1 MDLIGKTTINPI
13 IFYTGKIS
21 GYLTWIILFSMLF
34 GFNLLDDKSVFF
46 KKYIAE
52 FLLLTGLVFTVISI
66 INLGKST
73 RLGLPS
79 EDTQFKT
86 NGLYKFSR
94 NPMYV
99 GFDLITIAAIVFTLH
114 WLIIILGVYS
124 LIAYHLIIKGEENFM
139 LKRFGEE
146 YKKYQIKVRRYL

>member
-1 MDLIGKTTINPI
+1 MELIGKTTINPI
-13 IFYTGKIS
+13 VFYTGKIS
-21 GYLTWIILFSMLF
+21 GYLTWIMLFSILL
-34 GFNLLDDKSVFF
+34 GFDLLDRKMIFF
-46 KKYIAE
+46 NNYIAE
-52 FLLLTGLVFTVISI
+52 FLLIIGLVFTVISI

-79 EDTQFKT
+79 DDTQLKT

-99 GFDLITIAAIVFTLH
+99 GFDLITIVAIIYTLH

-124 LIAYHLIIKGEENFM
+124 LITYHLIIKGEENFM
-139 LKRFGEE
+139 ITRFGDE
-146 YKKYQIKVRRYL
+146 YKKYQLKVRRYL

>member
-1 MDLIGKTTINPI
+1 MELIGKTTINPI

-21 GYLTWIILFSMLF
+21 GYITWIVLFSMLF
-34 GFNLLDDKSVFF
+34 GFNMLDNKELFLNN
-46 KKYIAE
+46 YIAE
-52 FLLLTGLVFTVISI
+52 ILLLIGLIFTVISL

-79 EDTQFKT
+79 DDTQLKT

-99 GFDLITIAAIVFTLH
+99 GFDLITIAAIIYTLH
-114 WLIIILGVYS
+114 WIIIVLGVYS
-124 LIAYHLIIKGEENFM
+124 LITYHLIIKGEENYM
-139 LKRFGEE
+139 ITRFSDE
-146 YKKYQIKVRRYL
+146 YKKYQLKVRRYL